1 MESKTASIGRATAV
15 MAASVLLALGSVT
28 WAVSNKEKASDQRFK
43 DRPIEVLTGGY
54 VSSRACKSCHPHEYA
69 TWYSTY
75 HRTMT
80 QSANPQSVRAPFDG
94 RKLELHGQIYRV
106 NRRGDQFWADMPGQD
121 GARIQ
126 KQIAMIT
133 GSHHMQIYWFPSGQS
148 RKVEQFP
155 FVYLLGEER
164 WVPQKTHFVMV
175 PSRRVSTEPGSW
187 NTSCI
192 KCHVTLGR
200 PRYTNRE
207 DIDSLAVE
215 FGIACEACHGPGEDH
230 VRQYRSLQ
238 DRSAKAPAG
247 IPGNRFEITHP
258 AKLPHRRSS
267 QVCGQCH
274 GIFTFKNIE
283 DGLLWNAHGF
293 PYRPGD
299 DLHEKRFYIREADRQ
314 HPIMQN
320 FLKANPTF
328 MEESFWSDGMV
339 RVSGREYNGLLES
352 PCYRRGELTCLSCHT
367 LHKPADDPRPL
378 QQWANDLL
386 KRDMETNR
394 ACLQCHDSIG
404 SRIEQH
410 TRHRVGSAG
419 RQCTNCHMPYT
430 TYGLLKAIRSHQIN
444 SPTVSDSL
452 RTGRPNACNQCHL
465 DRTLDW
471 AATHLEEWYQIPKP
485 SLSADQRSVA
495 ASLLWL
501 LSGDA
506 GQRALMAWSLGWE
519 PARQASG
526 TGWMAPYLAQL
537 LVDPYDAVR
546 FLAHRSLRTLP
557 SFQGFRYDFVASP
570 SQRRAAKAQA
580 GRIWSQKPIE
590 ERAVGASTLI
600 SSQGRL
606 KEDVFR
612 RLLRQ
617 RDDRP
622 VNLAE

>member
-1 MESKTASIGRATAV
+1 MDRTIAFTAALAVLAIGSATWVGSKSE
-15 MAASVLLALGSVT
+15 AAGDKRLRD
-28 WAVSNKEKASDQRFK
+28 W
-43 DRPIEVLTGGY
+43 PIEVLTAGY
-54 VSSRACKSCHPHEYA
+54 VSSEACKSCHPHEYA
-69 TWYSTY
+69 TWHATY

-80 QSANPQSVRAPFDG
+80 QPANPQSVRAPFDG
-94 RKLELHGQIYRV
+94 RKLEVHGQIYQV
-106 NRRGDQFWADMPGQD
+106 NRRGNQFWVDMPGQ
-121 GARIQ
+121 GEARIW
-126 KQIAMIT
+126 KPIRMIT
-133 GSHHMQIYWFPSGQS
+133 GSHHMQIYWFPSGRS

-200 PRYTNRE
+200 PRYSGRE

-215 FGIACEACHGPGEDH
+215 FGIACEACHGPGQDH
-230 VRQYRSLQ
+230 VRLYRSSQ
-238 DRSAKAPAG
+238 NRPGQASAAG
-247 IPGNRFEITHP
+247 VKNPSHITHP
-258 AKLPHRRSS
+258 AKLSHQRSS

-274 GIFTFKNIE
+274 GVFTFKNVE
-283 DGLLWNAHGF
+283 GGLGWNAHGF
-293 PYRPGD
+293 AYRPGD
-299 DLHEKRFYIREADRQ
+299 DLHQKRFFVREADRK

-339 RVSGREYNGLLES
+339 RVSGREYNGLMES
-352 PCYRRGELTCLSCHT
+352 PCYRHGTLSCLSCHS

-378 QQWANDLL
+378 RQWANDLL
-386 KRDMETNR
+386 KRGMETNQ
-394 ACLQCHDSIG
+394 ACVQCHQSFG
-404 SRIEQH
+404 FSLEQH
-410 TRHRVGSAG
+410 TRHRVDSAG
-419 RQCTNCHMPYT
+419 SQCTNCHMPYT

-471 AATHLEEWYQIPKP
+471 AATYLEVWYRIPKP
-485 SLSADQRSVA
+485 PLSADQKSVA

-506 GQRALMAWSLGWE
+506 GQRALMAWNLGWE

-526 TGWMAPYLAQL
+526 TEWMAPYLAQL

-557 SFQGFRYDFVASP
+557 SFQGFRYDFVGP
-570 SQRRAAKAQA
+570 PPQRGAAKAQA
-580 GRIWSQKPIE
+580 LRIWSQRPME
-590 ERAVGASTLI
+590 ERAGGDSILI
-600 SSQGRL
+600 TGQGKL